1 MAERLRAVRSPWL
14 FFAIAVGFSWLF
26 WVPAA
31 FVDADIMNSPWVVLL
46 YLGGIGPAVGG
57 ILLTYLDTDKARQ
70 REYWQRAL
78 DPRRIG
84 ARWYLVVLFAY
95 PLLTLAVLL
104 PQIAQG
110 QFPASD
116 ALQEMLAQPLRL
128 VPFVA
133 FIFLFGPFPE
143 ELGWRGYA
151 LDALQERMS
160 ALASSLVLGAVWAA
174 WHVPLFF
181 MNGTFQNELGFGTA
195 AFWRFMA
202 FAVVISV
209 FFTWA
214 YNSNRRSTLSAM
226 LFHFSTN
233 LTGNLLEMSA
243 AQETIRLAILVLLAA
258 VVVRVCGAKHLARVS
273 VSSRGTSGR

>member
-1 MAERLRAVRSPWL
+1 MVGDSTASKSPWL
-14 FFAIAVGFSWLF
+14 FFLIVFGFSWLL

-31 FVDADIMNSPWVVLL
+31 FVDGDIMNSPWVVLL

-57 ILLTYLDTDKARQ
+57 ILLTHLGKDKARR
-70 REYWQRAL
+70 REYWRRAL

-84 ARWYLVVLFAY
+84 GRWYVVILLAY
-95 PLLTLAVLL
+95 PLLNLAVLA
-104 PQIAQG
+104 PQLAQG
-110 QFPASD
+110 SLPLSD
-116 ALQEMLAQPLRL
+116 TLRDMLAQPLRL
-128 VPFVA
+128 IPFVG

-160 ALASSLVLGAVWAA
+160 ALASSLVLGAVWAV
-174 WHVPLFF
+174 WHVPLFL
-181 MNGTFQNELGFGTA
+181 MNGTYQNELGLGTP
-195 AFWRFMA
+195 AFWQFMA
-202 FAVVISV
+202 SATVISV

-226 LFHFSTN
+226 LFHFSLN

-243 AQETIRLAILVLLAA
+243 AQETIRLLLLVVLAA
-258 VVVRVCGAKHLARVS
+258 GVVAACGAKDLTRGKAGGPSLA
-273 VSSRGTSGR
+273 G